1 MLQYWADVKAVTR
14 QQCDYTIT
22 GLKAVFPVAL
32 ATACPIGR
40 IRNYMQRSLDHAQAM
55 LIIGRHGD
63 FGLMPSMCK
72 VYKAHRRSELLRL
85 GLASEKKVRQ
95 RGAWGSIQLAR
106 LKTPAE
112 VAASMAAVAA
122 AAAAEGEMSDAA
134 VAALA
139 AKVAAAQ
146 AHSVAAS
153 AALRAVLEADVL
165 AGGDPFGDEKE
176 EEFDDEITVIPT
188 MAAAACAAAFAEV
201 AAEAEADQEMDMLI
215 ALSGGG
221 QDGPTREPRPAG
233 FSEASGLDIGR
244 EFGEAF
250 DDDY

>member
-1 MLQYWADVKAVTR
+1 M
-14 QQCDYTIT
+14 
-22 GLKAVFPVAL
+22 
-32 ATACPIGR
+32 
-40 IRNYMQRSLDHAQAM
+40 
-55 LIIGRHGD
+55 
-63 FGLMPSMCK
+63 
-72 VYKAHRRSELLRL
+72 
-85 GLASEKKVRQ
+85 
-95 RGAWGSIQLAR
+95 
-106 LKTPAE
+106 
-112 VAASMAAVAA
+112 
-122 AAAAEGEMSDAA
+122 
-134 VAALA
+134 
-139 AKVAAAQ
+139 AAAQ
-146 AHSVAAS
+146 AQSAAAS

-233 FSEASGLDIGR
+233 FYEALGLDIGR

-250 DDDY
+250 DDDIKSLDVRSSHSSCVNSASKLARVLKMLALTV